1 MSNTIL
7 SIILIAAVCHA
18 IWNALGKRVEE
29 REAFFTLI
37 LGASVILYLPL
48 AIYLLHIGDFA
59 VKAYKWAFFSTIS
72 ETLYFFALGKVYQS
86 NTLSNAYPILRG
98 TAPIVA
104 TILSFIFFGVT
115 ITLMGIA
122 GIIMIICGILFI
134 NQQKLSITGTYEMFK
149 GNFHHLKWVFLAGSF
164 SALSSVLDGMGAAH
178 MSGLLFKYFVY
189 VGMFVGKLII
199 DRITK
204 LEVSYFPLVKKYP
217 IPLIIGGLFVFISNA
232 LAVYAMETTPVTY
245 VAAVRE
251 ISIVFAALIGLIW
264 LKEKINF
271 VKWASIFI
279 IVAGVMVV
287 KFS

>member
-7 SIILIAAVCHA
+7 SILLIAAVCHA
-18 IWNALGKRVEE
+18 IWNALGKKVEE

-48 AIYLLHIGDFA
+48 AIFLLHTGDFA
-59 VKAYKWAFFSTIS
+59 VKAYKWAIFSTIS

-86 NTLSNAYPILRG
+86 ITLSNAYPILRG

-104 TILSFIFFGVT
+104 TVLSLIFFGINV
-115 ITLMGIA
+115 TLMGIA
-122 GIIMIICGILFI
+122 GIIIIICGILFI
-134 NQQKLSITGTYEMFK
+134 NQQKLSITGALGMFK
-149 GNFHHLKWVFLAGSF
+149 GNFHHLKWVFMAGSL
-164 SALSSVLDGMGAAH
+164 SALSSVLDGMGAAQ
-178 MSGLLFKYFVY
+178 MSGILFKYFVF
-189 VGMFVGKLII
+189 VGMFLGKLTI
-199 DRITK
+199 DRVTK

-217 IPLIIGGLFVFISNA
+217 IPLIVGGLFVFISNA
-232 LAVYAMETTPVTY
+232 SAVYAMETTPVTY